1 MTTNVLTVV
10 TDAHVYS
17 GNPDQPYGGLARLA
31 ISDATRS
38 GFVYFNRP
46 FPLDVTII
54 SATLRLYQYGPATGG
69 NRTVTVQRANGP
81 WSEASLT
88 FESRPGATGPTASRT
103 QGDSTE
109 DGRPW
114 IFNVQPAMQQVAD
127 GADWWGFRIIASL
140 AAPIFFYSKN
150 ANVGGYM
157 ATLEVEWSDAPDAP
171 TECSPTGNQAVGIA
185 RPTFRMDYTD
195 PSGEDGVQGVQVQVY
210 EYNLLSQQ
218 NTLVVDSGEVPTD
231 LPEWTST
238 QDIAATTRVLS
249 WRGRVQD
256 TAGNWSPYSALQYF
270 LRIDKATLTL
280 TNPGETVYTPTP
292 SWSWTWDPAVETD
305 TQRAFQILVVD
316 PDDPTQVVWT
326 SGKQMTSATAFAM
339 PAADRLLLT
348 PGTPY
353 LTILRA
359 WGTIL
364 RGATPGDPTYVE
376 VSRQF
381 TVATTGT
388 SPITGLTV
396 EPGQPFPLVQWQ
408 TPSNATPDEFVIF
421 RDGRTVAIEDAAD
434 LRVSGT
440 TYRYEDRTAAPGTT
454 HTWGVA
460 ARNGNSMANPV
471 AVTGSAI
478 VEGVWLYSLKNSD
491 VAFQLSGGSAD
502 PEPMSFE
509 ADEDV
514 AIITG
519 YGAPTPVMIATAGGV
534 RKPRR
539 RLRAMLKASDLKA
552 WEAFTAPRA
561 RTVGLML
568 ITTVLKVQIYNVV
581 TEDREDLGDT
591 IPVSFDM
598 IVVG

>member
-1 MTTNVLTVV
+1 MTTHVLTVV
-10 TDAHVYS
+10 TDAHVFS
-17 GNPDQPYGGLARLA
+17 GNSDQNYGGMARLA
-31 ISDATRS
+31 IADATRS
-38 GFVYFNRP
+38 GYVYFNRP
-46 FPLDVTII
+46 FPLKVSIV
-54 SATLRLYQYGPATGG
+54 SATLRIYQYGPATGG

-81 WSEASLT
+81 WSETGLT
-88 FESRPGATGPTASRT
+88 FQNRPGATGPAATRT
-103 QGDSTE
+103 QGDSTQ

-114 IFNVQPAMQQVAD
+114 TFNVQPAMQQVAD

-150 ANVGGYM
+150 ANVGGFM

-171 TECSPTGNQAVGIA
+171 TECSPTGNQAVGIV

-210 EYNLLSQQ
+210 EYDPVAQQ
-218 NTLVVDSGEVPTD
+218 TNLVVDSGQVATD
-231 LPEWTST
+231 LPEWAST
-238 QDIAATTRVLS
+238 QDIAATARVLS

-270 LRIDKATLTL
+270 LRIDKAALTL
-280 TNPGETVYTPTP
+280 TNPSATVYTPTP
-292 SWSWTWDPAVETD
+292 SWSWTWEPAVSTD

-316 PDDPTQVVWT
+316 PDNPTDVVWT
-326 SGKQMTSATAFAM
+326 SGKQMTGATAFAM
-339 PAADRLLLT
+339 PAADRLVLV
-348 PGTPY
+348 PGKQY

-359 WGTIL
+359 WGTVL
-364 RGATPGDPTYVE
+364 RGATPGDTTYVE
-376 VSRQF
+376 VSRLF

-388 SPITGLTV
+388 STV
-396 EPGQPFPLVQWQ
+396 SSLSVKAGQPFPSLEWQ
-408 TPSNATPDEFVIF
+408 TPSGSTPEEFVIY
-421 RDGRTVAIEDAAD
+421 RNGRTIAIEDAAT

-460 ARNGNSMANPV
+460 TKTGATTANPV
-471 AVTGSAI
+471 AVTGSVL

-491 VAFQLSGGSAD
+491 VAFQLSGGAAD

-509 ADEDV
+509 PDEDV
-514 AIITG
+514 AIVTG
-519 YGAPTPVMIATAGGV
+519 YGASVPVMIATAGGV
-534 RKPRR
+534 REPRR
-539 RLRAMLKASDLKA
+539 RLRAMLKASDLDA
-552 WEAFTAPRA
+552 WKLFTAPRA